1 MRQNTGWY
9 DSIKNCIT
17 HRKPE
22 AAILTY
28 IRIRGCWGGIVIPAV
43 PLVLKAC
50 ASLSLLNFGKVVHSE
65 IFKSGI
71 ECNVMVGTSLVDM
84 YGKCRDIASARQQFD
99 EMPDRNFISWN
110 AMIGGYMW
118 NGHTEIASAL
128 FAMMTERTTVTW
140 NTMITG
146 YARNGDMATARFVF
160 DAVPRGLKTVV
171 TWTLM
176 VNVYASN
183 GNMEAAREV
192 FEKMGVRNFYVWS
205 VMITGYFKIGDVV
218 KARELFDGISLRNLV
233 IWNSLIS
240 GYAQNRMFSEVMD
253 AFTRMQEDG
262 FEPDEVTLVSVLS
275 ACAQAGMLDVG
286 REIHERFLNS
296 RIELNEFVVN
306 SLVDMYAKCGDLGT
320 ARLIFEEALAKNSAT
335 WNSLITGFAVHG
347 RCREAIELFTRME
360 ESSMRPDEITFLS
373 VLSGCA
379 HGGLVEEGLESF
391 SKMERYGVKRSVKH
405 YGCLVDLLGRA
416 GRLED
421 AFNLVKEM
429 PMEPNHTILGSL
441 LGACRTH
448 SDTYMTAKVLEFIN
462 ELSHHY
468 RLLSNIYAA
477 SERWEMAERMR
488 VAFSAKGCEK
498 ITGCSVLVA

>member
-1 MRQNTGWY
+1 MRQNAGWF
-9 DSIKNCIT
+9 DSINNCII
-17 HRKPE
+17 HRKPK

-28 IRIRGCWGGIVIPAV
+28 IRMRRCCGGIVIPAA
-43 PLVLKAC
+43 PLLLKAC
-50 ASLSLLNFGKVVHSE
+50 ASLSVLNFGKVVHSE
-65 IFKSGI
+65 IIKSGI
-71 ECNVMVGTSLVDM
+71 EINVMVGTSLVDM
-84 YGKCRDIASARQQFD
+84 YAKCRDIASARQLFD
-99 EMPDRNFISWN
+99 EMPERNLISWN
-110 AMIGGYMW
+110 TMIGGYMW
-118 NGHTEIASAL
+118 NGYAGAASAL
-128 FAMMTERTTVTW
+128 FAMMKEKTTVTW
-140 NTMITG
+140 NTMIMG
-146 YARNGDMATARFVF
+146 YARNGDMATARLVF
-160 DAVPRGLKTVV
+160 NAMPEGLKTVV
-171 TWTLM
+171 TWTSM
-176 VNVYASN
+176 VSVYSSN

-192 FEKMGVRNFYVWS
+192 FEKMGARNFYVWS
-205 VMITGYFKIGDVV
+205 VMIKGYFKRGDAV
-218 KARELFDGISLRNLV
+218 KAREIFDGISLRNLV

-240 GYAQNRMFSEVMD
+240 GYAQNGMFSEVMD

-262 FEPDEVTLVSVLS
+262 FEPNEVTVVGVLS

-286 REIHERFLNS
+286 REIHERLLNS

-320 ARLIFEEALAKNSAT
+320 ARLIFEEALEKNSAT

-360 ESSMRPDEITFLS
+360 ESSMRPDGITFLS

-379 HGGLVEEGLESF
+379 HGGLVKEGLESF

-421 AFNLVKEM
+421 ALNLVKGM
-429 PMEPNHTILGSL
+429 PMEPSDAILGSL
-441 LGACRTH
+441 LGACKTH
-448 SDTYMTAKVLEFIN
+448 SDTYMTTKALEFIN
-462 ELSHHY
+462 EHSHHY

-488 VAFSAKGCEK
+488 VAFSATECEK
-498 ITGCSVLVA
+498 ITGYSVLTT